1 MDSKLQYEV
10 FYTRAKVEEIKSLA
24 GHFKK
29 GLLLID
35 EFNEAV
41 DNVLESLKDIKQPE

>member
-1 MDSKLQYEV
+1 MDSKLQFEV
-10 FYTRAKVEEIKSLA
+10 FYARAKMEEIKSLM
-24 GHFKK
+24 GYFNK
-29 GLLLID
+29 GLLLIG